1 VEVCLAAMA
10 RLWDDRTLGYL
21 SMTGKPVLS
30 LLVPRLF
37 PFHRSVVGHVDED
50 VNIPRPQLN

>member
-1 VEVCLAAMA
+1 MEVCSAAMT
-10 RLWDDRTLGYL
+10 RLCGGRTLGYL
-21 SMTGKPVLS
+21 SMTGKPAFS
-30 LLVPRLF
+30 LLVLRLS